1 MVDTNAGLLLI
12 PVISNFHTIIKIRA
26 WALLLKPPHCKL
38 FPTFQYEYQSHYNS
52 DLTLDDLKQL
62 RNVVNLSTLN
72 DTNYIALTNM
82 YVFAAELYHLLC
94 ANWGSIPYNNLEILY
109 QQEFGRTVKLSDYNI
124 NSIDELYEK
133 FDFLFFICGYK
144 KDMLA
149 VNRNLSEYN
158 IALSTQNYNNLGH
171 VGMKKWPPPPP
182 SLATVQTH
190 LENQTMKRFLP
201 PKPDTPPSPSTTL
214 WTPRKKSQDTDLVR

>member
-1 MVDTNAGLLLI
+1 MDTNAGALLI
-12 PVISNFHTIIKIRA
+12 PVNSNFFTIVKIRT

-52 DLTLDDLKQL
+52 DITLDDLKQL
-62 RNVVNLSTLN
+62 GHVVNVSTLN
-72 DTNYIALTNM
+72 DAIYVGLSDI

-94 ANWGSIPYNNLEILY
+94 ASWGSISYSNLEKLY
-109 QQEFGRTVKLSDYNI
+109 QQEFGRTIKLSDYNI

-158 IALSTQNYNNLGH
+158 IALPTQIYNSSGH

-182 SLATVQTH
+182 PSATIQTH
-190 LENQTMKRFLP
+190 LQNQQMKRVSP
-201 PKPDTPPSPSTTL
+201 PKPDTPPSPSTTP
-214 WTPRKKSQDTDLVR
+214 WTPTKTSLEENMVR